1 MRDAI
6 SLNVS
11 NFWTSLE
18 HIGVSRTWL
27 IEKLNDWNCEEDQF
41 DEIHGMSKVTGIPI
55 SDLRAFN
62 AYRKIFFPDECTMM
76 MAMGNT
82 TVSGNTIYLKNSDKV
97 GGKELVGD
105 KYHRLQRNKRHKV

>member
-18 HIGVSRTWL
+18 HMGVSHTWL
-27 IEKLNDWNCEEDQF
+27 IEKLNDWKCEEDQF
-41 DEIHGMSKVTGIPI
+41 DEIYGMSKATGIPI

-62 AYRKIFFPDECTMM
+62 AYRKYSFPMS
-76 MAMGNT
+76 AP
-82 TVSGNTIYLKNSDKV
+82 
-97 GGKELVGD
+97 
-105 KYHRLQRNKRHKV
+105 